1 MAATAGQLA
10 RSTGIEIFS
19 IAMTASTSITTG
31 QCVQLDSSGNAKLAG
46 TSGVVA
52 RGLYVAI
59 ETQDN
64 SGGSAGDLNI
74 RLAGGNTYV
83 YTTASEA
90 LVVGH
95 AVKSSASSKCAPQTS
110 VFGNETVLGRYIGH
124 ENEEYTPTD
133 AVTDDVIIV
142 RLGL

>member
-1 MAATAGQLA
+1 MAATAN
-10 RSTGIEIFS
+10 
-19 IAMTASTSITTG
+19 ITTG
-31 QCVQLDSSGNAKLAG
+31 QCVGLDSSGNAVLAG
-46 TSGVVA
+46 TSGVIV
-52 RGLYVAI
+52 RGLFVAI

-83 YTTASEA
+83 YATASEA

-95 AVKSSASSKCAPQTS
+95 SVKSSTSSKVASTTDP
-110 VFGNETVLGRYIGH
+110 TVRIGTFIGH
-124 ENEEYTPTD
+124 ENEDVAQTD

>member
-1 MAATAGQLA
+1 MVATAGQLA
-10 RSTGIEIFS
+10 RSTGIEIMSF
-19 IAMTASTSITTG
+19 AVAGSTSITTG
-31 QCVQLDSSGNAKLAG
+31 QIVGLDSSGDAVLAG

-52 RGLYVAI
+52 RGLFVAI
-59 ETQDN
+59 ETVDN
-64 SGGSAGDLNI
+64 SAGSAGDLYI

-124 ENEEYTPTD
+124 ENEESAPTD
-133 AVTDDVIIV
+133 AVTDDVIVV

>member
-1 MAATAGQLA
+1 M
-10 RSTGIEIFS
+10 
-19 IAMTASTSITTG
+19 
-31 QCVQLDSSGNAKLAG
+31 
-46 TSGVVA
+46 
-52 RGLYVAI
+52 AI

-83 YTTASEA
+83 YATASEA
-90 LVVGH
+90 IVVG
-95 AVKSSASSKCAPQTS
+95 ATVKSTASSKCGPLTS
-110 VFGNETVLGRYIGH
+110 TFGNETLLGRYIGH
-124 ENEEYTPTD
+124 ENEDVAQTD